1 MKQLLISADQLELSY
16 SLKDGKSTIIGPVSF
31 SVSQGEALGIIG
43 ESGAGKS
50 TLGFEILGLLSRKG
64 GRRVGGHFQYHGL
77 SCEETAFIPQDP
89 LSALDPLFSIGSQMR
104 EVDPSM
110 ENIENVLRRVH
121 LPLKTISLKSY
132 PHELSGG
139 MRQRLV
145 IAMALLRKP
154 RLLIADEPTSSLD
167 MLLQAEI
174 LELFRELHRGG
185 LSFVFITHHLPLAAS
200 FCERLLVMQD
210 GKIVE
215 AGAPQ
220 DLFERP
226 AHPMTQL
233 LVRSIPVI
241 KT

>member
-1 MKQLLISADQLELSY
+1 MSQPLVSAHELVLSY
-16 SLKDGKSTIIGPVSF
+16 PLKGGRSTVIGPVSF
-31 SVSQGEALGIIG
+31 SVARGEALGIIG

-50 TLGFEILGLLSRKG
+50 TLGFEILGLLSHKG
-64 GRRVGGHFQYHGL
+64 GQRLSGRLEYQGL
-77 SCEETAFIPQDP
+77 ACEETAFIPQDP
-89 LSALDPLFSIGSQMR
+89 LSALDPLFSIGSQLR

-110 ENIENVLRRVH
+110 ENIENVLKRVH
-121 LPLKTISLKSY
+121 LPLNTISLKSY

-167 MLLQAEI
+167 MLLQAGI
-174 LELFRELHRGG
+174 LELFRELHRDG

-200 FCERLLVMQD
+200 FCEKLIVMQE

-215 AGAPQ
+215 AGTPQ

-233 LVRSIPVI
+233 LVRSVPVM
-241 KT
+241 KL